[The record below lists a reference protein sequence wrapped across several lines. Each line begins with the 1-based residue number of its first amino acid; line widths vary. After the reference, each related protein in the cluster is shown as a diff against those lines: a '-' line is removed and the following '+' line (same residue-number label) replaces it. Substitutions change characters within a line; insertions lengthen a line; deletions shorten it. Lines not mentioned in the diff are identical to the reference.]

1 MVVGMRIKKGANNV
15 VRKVMDWLLP
25 VVLVVS
31 LLVIMGN
38 LKRTEQL
45 TPEEAEKIG
54 ELTRGV
60 EQKRVVRSTE

>member
-1 MVVGMRIKKGANNV
+1 MN
-15 VRKVMDWLLP
+15 WLVP